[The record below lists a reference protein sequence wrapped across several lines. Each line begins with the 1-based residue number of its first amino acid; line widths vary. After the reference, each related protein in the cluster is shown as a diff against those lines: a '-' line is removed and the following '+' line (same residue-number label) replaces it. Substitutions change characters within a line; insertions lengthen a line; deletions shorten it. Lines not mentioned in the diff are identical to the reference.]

1 MARDFAGF
9 NFLQAAMY
17 PVSDIRR
24 GYGLGGT
31 AAPDAR
37 RGYGLGGAA
46 TPDMSAHVPGV
57 AIGSATTVNT
67 TQHSTSTYLALP
79 QS

>member
-1 MARDFAGF
+1 MNNDFTGF
-9 NFLQAAMY
+9 GFLQAAMH
-17 PVSDIRR
+17 PASDIRR
-24 GYGLGGT
+24 GYGLGGEAT
-31 AAPDAR
+31 PDLR

-46 TPDMSAHVPGV
+46 TPDMSAPAK
-57 AIGSATTVNT
+57 AIGSAATVDT